1 MSQVSVIVPIY
12 NPGEK
17 LNCCLKSIVNS
28 SYADIEVILINDG
41 STDDSSTIC
50 EYFKKKDARIT
61 LLHTNREGSIKARD
75 KGVKAAQSPYVMFV
89 DADDWISPY
98 MIQMLYANAV
108 CAKSDITVSN
118 NFRAFHYRGPHR
130 LNRSEYFQTR
140 KLYLEDEIRSSLV
153 PAFLQGHPFP
163 PNLFGK
169 LYKREMLFSSGNY
182 LRDIHFF
189 GDDLYY
195 NLEMFLKAKSVLVI
209 PEALYYYRT
218 GGFTERYMPYL
229 FHDIVSGYRIQKQVI
244 EEYYCDNRQLMMD
257 GVSIMLLNT
266 LQTCL
271 LNVMRSAYSVKA
283 MEEEIVRHCQ
293 HESIREALCNEG
305 VIRHFEADYLAAV
318 HACDVRYLHKLG
330 RKLYHR
336 SMARKLMQKAASL
349 LLV

>member
-17 LNCCLKSIVNS
+17 LICCLKSIVDS
-28 SYADIEVILINDG
+28 SYADIEVILVNDG
-41 STDDSSTIC
+41 STDESAAMCD
-50 EYFKKKDARIT
+50 YFKKMDDRIT
-61 LLHTNREGSIKARD
+61 LLHTNREGSIMARN
-75 KGVKAAQSPYVMFV
+75 KGLKAAQSPYVMFV
-89 DADDWISPY
+89 DADDWISPH
-98 MIQMLYANAV
+98 MIRMLYASAV
-108 CAKSDITVSN
+108 YADSDITVSN
-118 NFRAFHYRGPHR
+118 NFRALHYKGPHR
-130 LNRSEYFQTR
+130 LNRSDYFRSR

-169 LYKREMLFSSGNY
+169 LYKREMLLSSGSY

-244 EEYYCDNRQLMMD
+244 DEYYSDNRQQMMD
-257 GVSIMLLNT
+257 GVSIMLFNL

-271 LNVMRSAYSVKA
+271 LNVMRSSLAA
-283 MEEEIVRHCQ
+283 EEMRAEIIRHCQ
-293 HESIREALCNEG
+293 HESIREALSNEG
-305 VIRHFEADYLAAV
+305 VIRHFGADYLDAV
-318 HACDVRYLHKLG
+318 RVCDVRYLYKLG

-336 SMARKLMQKAASL
+336 SMGRKIALKAASL
-349 LLV
+349 LPV